1 MPATKLKEFLD
12 KHRVKY
18 VTIRHS
24 VAYTAQEI
32 ASLTHISGKEM
43 AKTVMVKLDGIMAM
57 AVVPGPHHV
66 DLDALKAVAAAG
78 SAELANEPEFKSMFP
93 DCEAGAMPPFGNLYG
108 MPVYSAEE
116 LREDQT
122 IAFNAGT
129 HSELFRMRYADFENL
144 VQPRVARISH

>member
-1 MPATKLKEFLD
+1 MPATKLTDFLD

-24 VAYTAQEI
+24 IAYTAQEI

-43 AKTVMVKLDGIMAM
+43 AKTVMVKLDGTMAM

-66 DLDALKAVAAAG
+66 DLDALRKVAAAHTV
-78 SAELANEPEFKSMFP
+78 ELATEPEFKSMFP

-116 LREDQT
+116 LREDQN

-129 HSELFRMRYADFENL
+129 HSELFRMRYVDFEAL